1 MEDLTIRRTNKV
13 EDYIE
18 ASALLQ
24 KTWQN
29 AYKNIL
35 PTDRLMQLPADY
47 WENRLQRK
55 NRHNLVAIK
64 DEKIIGIVSWG
75 PNRQANSQMQNG
87 ELMSIYVLPEYQ
99 GKGIGKKLL
108 LRAEDELKKKW
119 SEATLWVLKDN
130 KAAVRF
136 YEQCGWKMTDNSFN
150 AEILGKE
157 VALIQMSKS
166 YK

>member
-64 DEKIIGIVSWG
+64 D
-75 PNRQANSQMQNG
+75 
-87 ELMSIYVLPEYQ
+87 
-99 GKGIGKKLL
+99 KK
-108 LRAEDELKKKW
+108 
-119 SEATLWVLKDN
+119 
-130 KAAVRF
+130 
-136 YEQCGWKMTDNSFN
+136 
-150 AEILGKE
+150 
-157 VALIQMSKS
+157 
-166 YK
+166 

>member
-1 MEDLTIRRTNKV
+1 METLIIRKINKA
-13 EDYIE
+13 EDYTK

-29 AYKNIL
+29 AYKNIF
-35 PTDRLMQLPADY
+35 PADRLMQLPVDY
-47 WENRLQRK
+47 WKDRLRRK
-55 NRHNLVAIK
+55 NRHNLVSIEDK
-64 DEKIIGIVSWG
+64 KIIGIVSWG
-75 PNRQANSQMQNG
+75 PNRQADSQTQNG

-119 SEATLWVLKDN
+119 SEAILWVLKDN

-136 YEQCGWKMTDNSFN
+136 YEQCGWKMTDNSLN

-157 VALIQMSKS
+157 VVLIQMSKS

>member
-1 MEDLTIRRTNKV
+1 MATLIIRKINNA
-13 EDYIE
+13 EEYIE

-64 DEKIIGIVSWG
+64 DKKIIGIVSWG
-75 PNRQANSQMQNG
+75 PNRQADSQTQNG
-87 ELMSIYVLPEYQ
+87 ELMSIYVLPECQ
-99 GKGIGKKLL
+99 GKGIGKIG
-108 LRAEDELKKKW
+108 RAH
-119 SEATLWVLKDN
+119 V
-130 KAAVRF
+130 
-136 YEQCGWKMTDNSFN
+136 
-150 AEILGKE
+150 
-157 VALIQMSKS
+157 
-166 YK
+166 

>member
-1 MEDLTIRRTNKV
+1 MATLIIRKINNA
-13 EDYIE
+13 EEYIE

-47 WENRLQRK
+47 WENRIQRK

-64 DEKIIGIVSWG
+64 DKKIIGIVSWG
-75 PNRQANSQMQNG
+75 PNRQANSQTQNG
-87 ELMSIYVLPEYQ
+87 ELMSLPEYQ

-108 LRAEDELKKKW
+108 LRAEDELKKK
-119 SEATLWVLKDN
+119 
-130 KAAVRF
+130 
-136 YEQCGWKMTDNSFN
+136 
-150 AEILGKE
+150 
-157 VALIQMSKS
+157 
-166 YK
+166 